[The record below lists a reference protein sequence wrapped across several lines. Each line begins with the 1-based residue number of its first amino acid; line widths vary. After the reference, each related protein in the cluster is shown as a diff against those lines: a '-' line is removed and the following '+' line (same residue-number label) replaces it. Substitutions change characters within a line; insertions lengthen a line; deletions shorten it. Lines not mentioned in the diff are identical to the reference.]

1 VRIRIAATLLLMAAC
16 SEEDSPTAAN
26 ATAGQAGAGSAAVI
40 GGSSGAATT
49 PATAPTSA
57 AAGSVA
63 SQPRPSAPSPAPGT
77 STPAPPSAPQPGAA
91 GTAAPAPATP
101 PQTAPTPAGVVFPGA
116 AWETKSP
123 ADAGFDGAKL
133 ETAATNL
140 LTSLPGRQCF
150 AVFRN
155 GYLVYEKYYTGDAHT
170 LNAGY
175 STSKSFGSTLVG
187 MAVTQ
192 NLFKTDDLVKTLLP
206 DSTVLADVQ
215 IKHLLSMSGH
225 VDPPG
230 TMFDYAMGQ
239 MLLGNLANSI
249 AAKSGMTVAQF
260 FEKNLRAPLE
270 MQDIDW
276 GGGRFISFAG
286 NVSTTC
292 RDGARLGHLWAN
304 NGTWKGQ
311 RLISEQYYTEA
322 TSAPFPVANAGYGY
336 NFWLNV
342 AYSRTKRVMKSF
354 AAIGA
359 NAQYIVI
366 IPELQLVITSYG
378 NDPTDMMM
386 GGPSIASGVLD
397 AML

>member
-1 VRIRIAATLLLMAAC
+1 MPPMAA
-16 SEEDSPTAAN
+16 A
-26 ATAGQAGAGSAAVI
+26 
-40 GGSSGAATT
+40 
-49 PATAPTSA
+49 
-57 AAGSVA
+57 
-63 SQPRPSAPSPAPGT
+63 
-77 STPAPPSAPQPGAA
+77 
-91 GTAAPAPATP
+91 
-101 PQTAPTPAGVVFPGA
+101 TPAGVVFPGPN
-116 AWETKSP
+116 WETKAP
-123 ADAGFDGAKL
+123 ADAGFDAAKL

-140 LTSLPGRQCF
+140 LTTLPGRQCF
-150 AVFRN
+150 AVFRS
-155 GYLVYEKYYTGDAHT
+155 GYLVYEKYYKGDAHT
-170 LNAGY
+170 LNTGY

-192 NLFKTDDLVKTLLP
+192 GLFKTDDLVKALLP
-206 DSTVLADVQ
+206 DSTVLPDVQ

-230 TMFDYAMGQ
+230 TMFDYGMGQ
-239 MLLGNLANSI
+239 MLLGNLANAI
-249 AAKSGMTVAQF
+249 TAKSGMPVAQF

-270 MQDIDW
+270 MQDINW
-276 GGGRFISFAG
+276 GGGRVISFAG

-292 RDGARLGHLWAN
+292 RDGARLGHLWVN
-304 NGTWKGQ
+304 NGVWKGQ
-311 RLISEQYYTEA
+311 RLISEQYFNEA
-322 TSAPFPVANAGYGY
+322 TSAPFPMANAGYGY

-359 NAQYIVI
+359 NAQYIII

-378 NDPTDMMM
+378 MDSMDMMM